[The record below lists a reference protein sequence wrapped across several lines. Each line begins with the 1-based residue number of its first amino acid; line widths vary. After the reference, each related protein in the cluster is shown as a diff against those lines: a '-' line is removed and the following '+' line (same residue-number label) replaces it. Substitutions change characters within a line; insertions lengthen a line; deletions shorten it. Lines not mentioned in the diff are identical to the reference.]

1 MREPLVKRKYSYS
14 SPFVIIE
21 AGSESEGTSLEGI
34 SGYFTMRKA
43 CCQSALNLMLGS
55 PKWQERNSSKD

>member
-1 MREPLVKRKYSYS
+1 MREPLVKRKHSYS

-34 SGYFTMRKA
+34 SGYFTIRRLVAKV
-43 CCQSALNLMLGS
+43 LNLMLGS

>member
-34 SGYFTMRKA
+34 SGYFTIRRLVAKV
-43 CCQSALNLMLGS
+43 LNLMLGS